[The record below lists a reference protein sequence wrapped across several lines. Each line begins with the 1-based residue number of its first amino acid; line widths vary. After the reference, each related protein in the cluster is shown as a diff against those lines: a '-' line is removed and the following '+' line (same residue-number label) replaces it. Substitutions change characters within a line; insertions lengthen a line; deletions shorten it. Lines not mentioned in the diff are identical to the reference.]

1 MEENKRI
8 IHINPE
14 LFKPITKKQKNGSSK
29 IKMKQP
35 NSNKRNTTLKNRG
48 HLLKMI
54 RERQNSLFNKK
65 YNEIDNSTTTIKDP
79 PTVQEFNKD
88 FKEAQNY
95 FENLLLKENEDNK
108 NNINNHNQTIKQS
121 SFCSLEHPKYGC
133 LKNGKLPTYRNYM
146 NKTRSNQPTPIQIQS
161 SGYLEIPS
169 SSPIDPTTPQFLPPP
184 QPPHPFYIETKS
196 PYIQTP
202 SNPIIETKP
211 LLSPSSSS
219 SSSFMNTPMI
229 ETIKQISNHPSQNP
243 PIINPKYI
251 KPTKQKRTIR
261 RTFRVG
267 KSKTFP
273 RVSVLISNKTI
284 RNNIITQTQMIK
296 KTPIQDIKR
305 FLVKHGFIKIGS
317 NTPND
322 ILRKM
327 YESATLICGEVYN
340 HNKENLLYNFING
353 EE

>member
-14 LFKPITKKQKNGSSK
+14 LLNIKPNTRKQRNNRIK
-29 IKMKQP
+29 IKQP
-35 NSNKRNTTLKNRG
+35 QNTRNKTLKKG

-54 RERQNSLFNKK
+54 RERQDILFNKK
-65 YNEIDNSTTTIKDP
+65 YSEIDNSATIKEN

-95 FENLLLKENEDNK
+95 FENLLLKEKEENK

-121 SFCSLEHPKYGC
+121 SFCSPEHPKYGC
-133 LKNGKLPTYRNYM
+133 LKNGTLPTYRNYM

-161 SGYLEIPS
+161 GDGGNLSHKPTNYLE
-169 SSPIDPTTPQFLPPP
+169 TKLPLQPP
-184 QPPHPFYIETKS
+184 QVTPHTYPQVTPPLPNID
-196 PYIQTP
+196 
-202 SNPIIETKP
+202 TKP
-211 LLSPSSSS
+211 TYLNNSSDKN
-219 SSSFMNTPMI
+219 MNRPMI

-243 PIINPKYI
+243 PIIDPRYI

-296 KTPIQDIKR
+296 KTPIQEIKQ

-322 ILRKM
+322 ILHKM

-353 EE
+353 KDE